1 MLWLGADLGESLKF
15 DKYMRSLQQVL
26 SIKRYERDDT
36 PFKVSLL
43 IDVYSTEKSWFDDDN
58 APK

>member
-1 MLWLGADLGESLKF
+1 MGDGLGESLRF
-15 DKYMRSLQQVL
+15 SKYMKVLQQIL

-43 IDVYSTEKSWFDDDN
+43 VDVYTTEKSWFDDDQ
-58 APK
+58 AGVG